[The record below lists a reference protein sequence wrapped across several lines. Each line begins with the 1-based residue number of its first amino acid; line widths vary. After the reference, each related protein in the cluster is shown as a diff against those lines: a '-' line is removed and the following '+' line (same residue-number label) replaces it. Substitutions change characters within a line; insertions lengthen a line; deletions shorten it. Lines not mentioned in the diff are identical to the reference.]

1 MGKMKKG
8 TNVGLDKNYDNICVG
23 DTIIDE
29 NETEYVINAYGVAVD
44 STSGGTKKLSEL
56 KGIELVKSE
65 KAPEKTPPDTEEK
78 EIEKIHAAVKD
89 AGDQTLVDELRA
101 RGWTVVCSKQV
112 EKVIYETVEL

>member
-56 KGIELVKSE
+56 KGVELVKA
-65 KAPEKTPPDTEEK
+65 KAEKTPPDTEEK

-112 EKVIYETVEL
+112 EKVIYETIEL

>member
-44 STSGGTKKLSEL
+44 STSGGTKRLSEL
-56 KGIELVKSE
+56 KGVELVKA
-65 KAPEKTPPDTEEK
+65 KAEKTPPGYRGEGNREDSRGGEGCRRP
-78 EIEKIHAAVKD
+78 D
-89 AGDQTLVDELRA
+89 AGRRAPRTRLDGGLQQASREGNLRN
-101 RGWTVVCSKQV
+101 R
-112 EKVIYETVEL
+112 